1 MTDKNAAFAN
11 FYLDTRGYGV
21 HSVEHRT
28 ALPFST
34 LRVILITRSI
44 LVNGRRN
51 VWLSLMRH
59 FAKNNALFCS
69 FSLISFVRIKN
80 NGNFGIG

>member
-34 LRVILITRSI
+34 LRVILIIRSI
-44 LVNGRRN
+44 LVNG
-51 VWLSLMRH
+51 
-59 FAKNNALFCS
+59 
-69 FSLISFVRIKN
+69 
-80 NGNFGIG
+80 